1 MIPVIV
7 QKIDVLYD
15 RDLITYYDRL
25 LIFPRTK
32 MYFII
37 NYILFI
43 LYKPII
49 QIIKHT
55 ESAIFLIRILNPTAC

>member
-15 RDLITYYDRL
+15 RDLITYYDQL

-43 LYKPII
+43 V
-49 QIIKHT
+49 
-55 ESAIFLIRILNPTAC
+55 